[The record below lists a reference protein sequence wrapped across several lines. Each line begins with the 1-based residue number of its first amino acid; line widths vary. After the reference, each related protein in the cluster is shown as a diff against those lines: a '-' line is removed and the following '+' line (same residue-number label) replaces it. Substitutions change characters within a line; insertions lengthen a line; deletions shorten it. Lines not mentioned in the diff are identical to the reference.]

1 MITTLFAEGCGLH
14 VSQKADKSLTYS
26 DSWREAGLPGIKI
39 ITKITAQSFSCVG
52 AARKV
57 FPDRSQKT
65 MTCHFF
71 LIVLV
76 LFGVRVRHH
85 WWLLFRAD
93 ATWPQSLVCKPET
106 PSQDVIF
113 FSFENSSSVLPPF
126 WTEIS
131 GQRLNT
137 ALKTSIFSL
146 QEMLELVK
154 NYHKVSDDDTSA
166 LSWHSK
172 EINSFFTFR
181 SIKSSRFEIVASIS
195 FQHLYNVLGGV

>member
-1 MITTLFAEGCGLH
+1 MPLIRKQWRFVEWLSSLITTLFAEGCGLH

-65 MTCHFF
+65 MTSHFF
-71 LIVLV
+71 KIVSV

-106 PSQDVIF
+106 PSRDVYF
-113 FSFENSSSVLPPF
+113 FFWKLQLRSSAFLNRNIWTRFKHGFKKLYFLFLAGNVRACQKLPQGK
-126 WTEIS
+126 W
-131 GQRLNT
+131 RR
-137 ALKTSIFSL
+137 
-146 QEMLELVK
+146 
-154 NYHKVSDDDTSA
+154 Y
-166 LSWHSK
+166 
-172 EINSFFTFR
+172 
-181 SIKSSRFEIVASIS
+181 
-195 FQHLYNVLGGV
+195 